1 MSGWIEPK
9 PRGDGKTILTNMTMS
24 ELAARA
30 KAPCSSRIF
39 AAGMY
44 QIIPETRMGLLK
56 KLPHLRH
63 SKFTPAVQKEMA
75 LELIKKRPY
84 ASKWIAGD
92 KNVSIDHVVHDLS
105 QEWASIA
112 VPKGFLRKN
121 GTISNGAQSYY
132 GSGNKSNA
140 TSNKMVVN
148 ALLRIRQYYVNN
160 Q

>member
-9 PRGDGKTILTNMTMS
+9 PRGDGKTMLTNMTMS
-24 ELAARA
+24 ELASRA

-44 QIIPETRMGLLK
+44 QIIPDTRADLLRN
-56 KLPHLRH
+56 LPHLRH

-75 LELIKKRPY
+75 LELIKNRPY

-105 QEWASIA
+105 KEWASIA
-112 VPKGFLRKN
+112 VPKGFLRDN